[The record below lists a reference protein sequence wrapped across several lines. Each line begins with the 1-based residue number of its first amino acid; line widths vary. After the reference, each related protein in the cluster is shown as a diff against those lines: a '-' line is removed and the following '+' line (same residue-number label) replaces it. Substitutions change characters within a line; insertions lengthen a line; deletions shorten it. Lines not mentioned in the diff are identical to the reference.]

1 MTQDQYEKMATI
13 MQCGRIFAEQIQ
25 KCMENSGLME
35 QKYEFSL
42 RITNGCYMEDGAD
55 VIKVELDKNIC
66 HTDEEEYKKTSMEQ
80 YKFGRKGWMIYLD
93 PVAKKGTVPPEVRIS
108 KADDSQ
114 GRAKAATKP
123 YPPDGLWL
131 SSRDDYPY
139 VDGGK

>member
-13 MQCGRIFAEQIQ
+13 MQCGRIFAEQIH
-25 KCMENSGLME
+25 KCMENSGLLDQGYSFDVRM
-35 QKYEFSL
+35 
-42 RITNGCYMEDGAD
+42 TNGCCLEDGAD
-55 VIKVELDKNIC
+55 TYKVELTKDIC
-66 HTDEEEYKKTSMEQ
+66 TIPIEEYKKTSMEQ
-80 YKFGRKGWMIYLD
+80 YKFGRKGWTIYLD
-93 PVAKKGTVPPEVRIS
+93 PVAKKGTVPPEVRVA
-108 KADDSQ
+108 KADDSK